1 MRALF
6 LSFAAFSLAACETI
20 MPVPKP
26 EPAAPKSVNGL
37 SAQELGAGE
46 CGLFFWSKST
56 PRTFVFFQKQGESH
70 AKYYHQ
76 GAETNITAGA
86 NIPGFTESSQIDIV
100 YAAPGGVSINVKGRF
115 SQIIEDGVRV
125 PSGSISVE
133 KPDGWQEITPV
144 SGVYVCR

>member
-1 MRALF
+1 MRVWL
-6 LSFAAFSLAACETI
+6 LSLAVFSLAACETI
-20 MPVPKP
+20 TPTPKP
-26 EPAAPKSVNGL
+26 EPEAPKPANGL
-37 SAQELGAGE
+37 SAQELAAGE

-56 PRTFVFFQKQGESH
+56 PRTFVFFQKQGESF

-76 GAETNITAGA
+76 GIETSIVADA

-100 YAAPGGVSINVKGRF
+100 YAGQDGVSINVKGKF

-133 KPDGWQEITPV
+133 KPDGWQEIIPV